1 MMLSRFDHPIRLQSR
16 LAGSRLQS
24 EIVSILS
31 LSKSAANQQL
41 FLSLNLQQISSEISP

>member
-1 MMLSRFDHPIRLQSR
+1 MMLSRFDHPIRLQSP

-31 LSKSAANQQL
+31 FCESAANQQRD
-41 FLSLNLQQISSEISP
+41 FSLRLQLR